1 MCVHEC
7 IMIVPIRVFI
17 GKLTSYYWRSVV
29 NHCNNNRI
37 SKSIQKLIVITIII
51 AIAES
56 DQ

>member
-1 MCVHEC
+1 
-7 IMIVPIRVFI
+7 MIVPIRVFI
-17 GKLTSYYWRSVV
+17 GKLTSYCWRSVV

-37 SKSIQKLIVITIII
+37 SKSIQKFIVITIII